1 MKDKI
6 YLDEKG
12 YYDYLAEIETLK
24 EQLVNMKA
32 ARFGLKSIYTDPDS
46 LSEALEEHKRE
57 EIRLSEKIA
66 ARKSDLKRIVIV
78 ARDLGS

>member
-1 MKDKI
+1 MSFDFLNVILEVLVERGVWMKDKI

-12 YYDYLAEIETLK
+12 YQDYLAEIETLK

-46 LSEALEEHKRE
+46 LSEALEEHKIE
-57 EIRLSEKIA
+57 
-66 ARKSDLKRIVIV
+66 
-78 ARDLGS
+78 

>member
-12 YYDYLAEIETLK
+12 YYDYLAEIETLE
-24 EQLVNMKA
+24 EQLVTMKA

-46 LSEALEEHKRE
+46 LSEALEEHKIE

-66 ARKSDLKRIVIV
+66 ARKSNLKRIVIV
-78 ARDLGS
+78 ARD

>member
-12 YYDYLAEIETLK
+12 YQDYLAEIETLK

-32 ARFGLKSIYTDPDS
+32 ARFGLKSIYTDPD
-46 LSEALEEHKRE
+46 
-57 EIRLSEKIA
+57 
-66 ARKSDLKRIVIV
+66 
-78 ARDLGS
+78 

>member
-24 EQLVNMKA
+24 EQLVTMKA

-46 LSEALEEHKRE
+46 LIEALEEHKRE
-57 EIRLSEKIA
+57 
-66 ARKSDLKRIVIV
+66 
-78 ARDLGS
+78 